1 MHFALAGSV
10 KFQKLLLSRWKS
22 ATIALKK
29 ILADVRAVTICLD
42 GWSKTNLS
50 SSFLC
55 LSACFFDPASVAVRH
70 AVLKIA
76 QIEHPHTGEMLSEV
90 IEQCLSEWGLTA
102 SKVMMI
108 VSDNGANMIKAVRLL
123 NEKIGQGDDNNE
135 VGPESSGD
143 ETQHE
148 SSGSEELDDS
158 SDNDSVNEEPLEIDD
173 DDDFYVHTDVHMIE
187 LADLQEITPYRR
199 LMCIAHSLQLVIKKA
214 YSHYDGLI
222 AKVHRLIG
230 KLKKSSKAVEKIK
243 QKSGKV
249 LLSDNT
255 TRWNSTFRMGERL
268 IELKDIVNEVLND
281 MKVDSLLVS
290 EWSRLG
296 ELCELLKPF
305 AVQTDKLQSDSK
317 CLSYVLPSL
326 YELECHLQTC
336 NAPKSVTKAM
346 LQDMQSRFQSIRD
359 PSFGEFNALPAAAC
373 LIDPTVAPL
382 LMTPEMSTM
391 LESAKEFIITEVGLL

>member
-1 MHFALAGSV
+1 MHFAGSV

-22 ATIALKK
+22 ATAALKNV
-29 ILADVRAVTICLD
+29 LAGVRTVTICLD

-55 LSACFFDPASVAVRH
+55 LSACFFDPASVSVRH

-123 NEKIGQGDDNNE
+123 NEKIAQGHSNSEFGLASSDDE
-135 VGPESSGD
+135 LES
-143 ETQHE
+143 QRV
-148 SSGSEELDDS
+148 SSGSEELDDG
-158 SDNDSVNEEPLEIDD
+158 SDNDSVDEEQLEDD
-173 DDDFYVHTDVHMIE
+173 DCDIDMDTDVHMIE

-243 QKSGKV
+243 RKSGKV
-249 LLSDNT
+249 LLSDNV
-255 TRWNSTFRMGERL
+255 TRWNSTFRMAERL

-290 EWSRLG
+290 EWSRLA
-296 ELCELLKPF
+296 EMCDLLEPF
-305 AVQTDKLQSDSK
+305 ALQTDKLQPDSK

-336 NAPKSVTKAM
+336 NAPKCVTKAM
-346 LQDMQSRFQSIRD
+346 LQDMQSRFQSIRN
-359 PSFGEFNALPAAAC
+359 PSSDDFNALPAAAC
-373 LIDPTVAPL
+373 LLDPTVAPL
-382 LMTPEMSTM
+382 LMTPEMSMM
-391 LESAKEFIITEVGLL
+391 LESAKEFIITEV